1 MGIKREDGFRDFV
14 VKRLDFVGFTSC
26 ENFKS
31 YCRPILRGVKET
43 EKNLVFAFYFFGFFQ
58 YWSVKKL
65 MYRAILR
72 LNKISR
78 FPTFL
83 PTISGLFFSWFLLLL
98 PIFF

>member
-43 EKNLVFAFYFFGFFQ
+43 G
-58 YWSVKKL
+58 KK
-65 MYRAILR
+65 
-72 LNKISR
+72 
-78 FPTFL
+78 
-83 PTISGLFFSWFLLLL
+83 SGLLFLFFWFF
-98 PIFF
+98 PILVGEEVNVQSEIEAK